1 MPAQPDPDPPGTRKI
16 RSFVRREGRITPA
29 QRHALEALWP
39 RYGLDAGSLLDP
51 VAVFG
56 RRAPLTL
63 EIGFGNGSALAQM
76 AAGTPEE
83 DFLGVEVHR
92 PGIGHLLLALER
104 QGIENVRLYRED
116 ALEVLQRCL
125 PPACLDRLLLL
136 FPDPWPKKRHHKRRI
151 VQPEFIEL
159 AASRLRPGGILHMA
173 TDWEHYA
180 GQMLAL
186 AQQSA
191 ALRNCAGRDNYA
203 ERPAWRPLTRFEQRG
218 LDLGHRV
225 RDLLFERR

>member
-1 MPAQPDPDPPGTRKI
+1 MPARPDPDPTAARKI

-29 QRHALEALWP
+29 QRLALEVLWP
-39 RYGLDAGSLLDP
+39 RYGLDAGSLLEP
-51 VAVFG
+51 AAVFG

-63 EIGFGNGSALAQM
+63 EIGFGNGSALAQL
-76 AAGTPEE
+76 AANAPAE
-83 DFLGVEVHR
+83 DFLGIEVHS
-92 PGIGHLLLALER
+92 PGIGRLLLTLER
-104 QGIENVRLYRED
+104 QGIGNVRLYRED

-173 TDWEHYA
+173 TDWEDYA
-180 GQMLAL
+180 AQMLAV
-186 AQQSA
+186 AQHSE
-191 ALRNCAGRDNYA
+191 ALRNCAGRDRYA
-203 ERPAWRPLTRFEQRG
+203 QRPAYRPLTRFEQRG
-218 LDLGHRV
+218 LELGHRV